1 MLALVV
7 SQILADR
14 VGRIMATKLIDS
26 LEKLCKEVLD
36 SDIAPKINIQLFT
49 DIKETVDD
57 LQRVMLIRVR
67 RGSKAD
73 GQINRI
79 DDEAAFQKFLSGFQL
94 ADKLVSVNL
103 VEGTHGPGEAI
114 TSAYLTN
121 TLPG

>member
-1 MLALVV
+1 MLALIV

-14 VGRIMATKLIDS
+14 VGRVMATKLIDS

-57 LQRVMLIRVR
+57 LQKVMLNTFLGRK
-67 RGSKAD
+67 KAD
-73 GQINRI
+73 YQINRI
-79 DDEAAFQKFLSGFQL
+79 ENETAFQEFLSGFQL